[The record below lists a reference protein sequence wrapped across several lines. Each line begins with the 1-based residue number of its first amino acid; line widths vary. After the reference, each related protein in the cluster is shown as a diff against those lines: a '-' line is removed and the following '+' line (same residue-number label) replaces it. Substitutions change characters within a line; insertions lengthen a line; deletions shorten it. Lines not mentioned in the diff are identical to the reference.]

1 MRCHSWCWG
10 PGDNQDFG
18 EVHTDLLKE
27 YGDFGNCIPIH
38 GIISSIHGSRA
49 NGTAVAGES
58 DIDMMIIIS
67 DAEFDVF
74 VAKRM
79 ELSSEKMKIKIA
91 RMVKNQ

>member
-1 MRCHSWCWG
+1 M
-10 PGDNQDFG
+10 DNQDFG
-18 EVHTDLLKE
+18 EAHTDLLKE

-74 VAKRM
+74 AAKRM